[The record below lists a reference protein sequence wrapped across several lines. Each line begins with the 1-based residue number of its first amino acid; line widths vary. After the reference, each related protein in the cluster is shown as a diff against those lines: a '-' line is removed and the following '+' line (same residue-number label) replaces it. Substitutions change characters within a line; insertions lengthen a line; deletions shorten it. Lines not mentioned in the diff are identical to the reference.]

1 MIAPAPRRSG
11 TSEMPLFQR
20 LQQEDYRGNIC
31 SRVTSTS
38 TTFYSASSFELGV
51 ACSVARV
58 SGDVLNDLGP
68 LVCCIPCKPYVP
80 SFTEH
85 KYCPAIDTIMRPL
98 TGLISSNLIFLIVL
112 HLVLIGP
119 ISASISRLFWQQNDR
134 QAVALTRSS
143 DCTNQS
149 WLSQRQKELCFR
161 NPSTVRAVIEGVH
174 SAATVCHN
182 QFTNERWNCSIAA
195 SESYERGLN
204 VGSRESAY
212 VVAISSG
219 GVSHTIARACA
230 RGAIDDCGC
239 GKKPRNSMGSDFTWS
254 GCSDNVRYG
263 NTFVRKFIEAEEKKD
278 MDSRAMMNLHNS
290 QVARRILASSLTKQ
304 CKCHGVSGSC
314 VTKTC
319 WKVVP
324 KLEDFGKFLKDK
336 YVSVSSSG
344 SDLVATAH
352 NSTSGGRAE
361 RYLRGDGEG
370 KVAKTNL
377 VFLDASPNYC
387 SDSST
392 QGRECTDGNCAIL
405 CCGRGYN
412 IKREIVSVSC
422 KCKFLWCCEVK
433 CDTCLSVV
441 ERRFCK

>member
-1 MIAPAPRRSG
+1 MRSL
-11 TSEMPLFQR
+11 S
-20 LQQEDYRGNIC
+20 
-31 SRVTSTS
+31 
-38 TTFYSASSFELGV
+38 
-51 ACSVARV
+51 
-58 SGDVLNDLGP
+58 
-68 LVCCIPCKPYVP
+68 
-80 SFTEH
+80 
-85 KYCPAIDTIMRPL
+85 
-98 TGLISSNLIFLIVL
+98 GLISNNPIFFIVL

-134 QAVALTRSS
+134 QAVALTRSA
-143 DCTNQS
+143 DCANLS
-149 WLSQRQKELCFR
+149 WLSPRQRELCVR
-161 NPSTVRAVIEGVH
+161 NPSAVQAVIEGVH
-174 SAATVCHN
+174 SAASVCQS
-182 QFTNERWNCSIAA
+182 QFNSDRWNCSIADSKA
-195 SESYERGLN
+195 YETGLN

-230 RGAIDDCGC
+230 KGTIGDCGC

-263 NTFVRKFIEAEEKKD
+263 NSFVRKFIEAEEKQG

-290 QVARRILASSLTKQ
+290 QVARRILAGSLRKQ

-324 KLEDFGKFLKDK
+324 KLEEFGKFLKEK
-336 YVSVSSSG
+336 YDRAQQVIVSSSG
-344 SDLVATAH
+344 SDLVVPVH
-352 NSTSGGRAE
+352 NTTSGGRAE
-361 RYLRGDGEG
+361 RYLRGDGEA

-392 QGRECTDGNCAIL
+392 KGRECTNGNCGTL
-405 CCGRGYN
+405 CCGRGYTV
-412 IKREIVSVSC
+412 KREIVSVSC
-422 KCKFLWCCEVK
+422 RCKFLWCCEVK